1 VAKAIFTIKTGSG
14 YDDDREDR
22 YHFPRTYLNQVQA
35 SLGDGIIYYEP
46 RRSEVGVGRMSY
58 FAMARV
64 VDVSPDRHRPDH
76 FYAHLSDYLDFDK
89 PVPFTDGVS
98 FFENGLRKDD
108 GSVNKGAFG
117 RAVRLVSEAE
127 FDLILRTGFAAEITP
142 PSYES
147 HLGYELGFSEPQVP
161 FERPIVEMTVAR
173 PFRDRAFRTAVRT
186 AYGNRCA
193 VTGLQLINGGGRPEV
208 EAAHIRPVSQNGP
221 DAIRNGIA
229 LSQTFHWLFDRGMIS
244 IRDDYRILVSDSVPT
259 QARQMINQDGALIL
273 PDNDIFRPSPNYLR
287 FHRDNIFKK

>member
-1 VAKAIFTIKTGSG
+1 
-14 YDDDREDR
+14 
-22 YHFPRTYLNQVQA
+22 
-35 SLGDGIIYYEP
+35 
-46 RRSEVGVGRMSY
+46 MSY
-58 FAMARV
+58 FAMAKVIDIRE
-64 VDVSPDRHRPDH
+64 DPSGPDL
-76 FYAHLSDYLDFDK
+76 FYAYVSDYLDFDK

-98 FFENGLRKDD
+98 FFEKALRKED

-117 RAVRLVSEAE
+117 RAVRLVSEVE
-127 FDLILRTGFAAEITP
+127 FDLILRAGFAAEISP

-147 HLGYELGFSEPQVP
+147 HLGYELGFSEPQAP
-161 FERPIVEMTVAR
+161 FERPIIEMTIAR

-208 EAAHIRPVSQNGP
+208 EAAHIQPVSQNGP

-244 IRDDYRILVSDSVPT
+244 VRDDYGILVSNSVPA
-259 QARQMINQDGALIL
+259 QARQMINQDGKLIL
-273 PDNDIFRPSPNYLR
+273 PDSDVFRPSPNYLR